1 MLWLLQIMKIIQAG
15 LHRWERLQLRMQV
28 LTGCIGAH
36 RTSGEG
42 ECEASEGSFMC
53 EDMLRAGYQ
62 RFIVDPGTRQAYFPE
77 TARKLYTDQVHHNTH
92 RAKAHA
98 CLEPYLVCQSEQGF
112 MSTPE

>member
-1 MLWLLQIMKIIQAG
+1 MQELP
-15 LHRWERLQLRMQV
+15 RL
-28 LTGCIGAH
+28 LTGCGCAY

-77 TARKLYTDQVHHNTH
+77 TAKKLYTDQVHVNIHWAKLMLASGHTWCNTD
-92 RAKAHA
+92 
-98 CLEPYLVCQSEQGF
+98 
-112 MSTPE
+112 